1 MDKARVLFLCTGNS
15 CRSQMA
21 EAIVNSL
28 LGDRWEAFS
37 AGSHPSGYVHE
48 LALKVLSEMGIDHH
62 GRSKSMEEFRG
73 LPFDLVVTLCDQ
85 ADEECPVW
93 LGSGKRV
100 HLPFP
105 DPAKVTGNE
114 DTQIAA
120 FRKVREAIAAG
131 IIQLLNQESLGN

>member
-1 MDKARVLFLCTGNS
+1 
-15 CRSQMA
+15 
-21 EAIVNSL
+21 
-28 LGDRWEAFS
+28 
-37 AGSHPSGYVHE
+37 
-48 LALKVLSEMGIDHH
+48 
-62 GRSKSMEEFRG
+62 MEEFRG

-114 DTQIAA
+114 DAQIAA
-120 FRKVREAIAAG
+120 FRKVCEAIAAG
-131 IIQLLNQESLGN
+131 IIQLLTQESLGN